1 MLFTWVNSTAMFG
14 AMNASDQ
21 TVSPIQKA
29 IEVAGGQGA
38 LARLL
43 KVHPALVS
51 QWRTGRRPVAAR
63 HILSIEAMTEVSRH
77 ELRPDI
83 FGKAAEVDP
92 DAGRI
97 VPVEGA

>member
-1 MLFTWVNSTAMFG
+1 
-14 AMNASDQ
+14 MNALTQ
-21 TVSPIQKA
+21 PVVPIQKA
-29 IEVAGGQGA
+29 IDAVGGQGA

-63 HILSIEAMTEVSRH
+63 HILSIEAMTQVSRH

-83 FGKAAEVDP
+83 FGDLPCPEADL
-92 DAGRI
+92 DADRI

>member
-1 MLFTWVNSTAMFG
+1 
-14 AMNASDQ
+14 MNAPTQ
-21 TVSPIQKA
+21 PVIPIQKA
-29 IEVAGGQGA
+29 INAVGGQGA

-63 HILSIEAMTEVSRH
+63 HILSIEAVTQVSRH

-83 FGKAAEVDP
+83 FGDLPGSETDP
-92 DAGRI
+92 DADRI

>member
-1 MLFTWVNSTAMFG
+1 MLFTEVNSTAMFAG
-14 AMNASDQ
+14 MNATSQ
-21 TVSPIQKA
+21 IVTPIQKA
-29 IEVAGGQGA
+29 IDAAGGQGA

-51 QWRTGRRPVAAR
+51 QWRTGRRPVAAH
-63 HILSIEAMTEVSRH
+63 HILSIEAMTMVSRH

-83 FGKAAEVDP
+83 FGAVGEPDP
-92 DAGRI
+92 DADRI

>member
-1 MLFTWVNSTAMFG
+1 MVG
-14 AMNASDQ
+14 AMNACIE
-21 TVSPIQKA
+21 TATPIQKA
-29 IEVAGGQGA
+29 IDAAGGQGA

-43 KVHPALVS
+43 RVHPALVS
-51 QWRTGRRPVAAR
+51 QWRTGRRPVAAH
-63 HILSIEAMTEVSRH
+63 HILSIEAITLVSRH

-83 FGKAAEVDP
+83 FGAPPECDP

>member
-1 MLFTWVNSTAMFG
+1 
-14 AMNASDQ
+14 MNALTQ
-21 TVSPIQKA
+21 TVTPIQKA
-29 IEVAGGQGA
+29 IDAVGGQGA

-51 QWRTGRRPVAAR
+51 QWRTGRRPVAAH
-63 HILSIEAMTEVSRH
+63 HILSIEAMTQVSRH

-83 FGKAAEVDP
+83 FGGSAGSELDP
-92 DAGRI
+92 DADRI

>member
-1 MLFTWVNSTAMFG
+1 MLFTLVNSTAMFG
-14 AMNASDQ
+14 GMNAPTQ
-21 TVSPIQKA
+21 TVTPIQKA
-29 IEVAGGQGA
+29 IDAVGGQGA

-51 QWRTGRRPVAAR
+51 QWRTGRRPVAAH
-63 HILSIEAMTEVSRH
+63 HILAIEAMTHVSRH

-83 FGKAAEVDP
+83 FGCGTGLDP